1 MPICSACG
9 EEKNQ
14 EAFARRG
21 DGYRGCCRICNNEKR
36 LLWSK
41 NNPEKRKASLVR
53 YCMKKHGRF
62 PVPIKEKKLSDEV
75 KSERKK
81 ASSKTDYAK
90 NRARYIE
97 RARLRAQNKKKEIS
111 AYNSEW
117 RALNSDKKRTA
128 DKLWRERNA
137 TKLSSYHSAR
147 RDRRRKSEPAWLNAI
162 ERAQIQEMYDV
173 AAART
178 MQTGV
183 KHHVDHIHPLKG
195 DGFNGLHV
203 PWNLCVLTATKNLSK
218 GTRLPACDAHL
229 LWGT

>member
-1 MPICSACG
+1 M
-9 EEKNQ
+9 EKQ
-14 EAFARRG
+14 QDGFARRG
-21 DGYRGCCRICNNEKR
+21 ARYRNVCKPCHSVSKLAWSAANKEKR
-36 LLWSK
+36 A
-41 NNPEKRKASLVR
+41 ASVHL
-53 YCMKKHGRF
+53 YYAKKVGKH
-62 PVPIKEKKLSDEV
+62 SDECRARQV
-75 KSERKK
+75 DPETALVQKRAKRRE
-81 ASSKTDYAK
+81 DYQK
-90 NRARYIE
+90 NRACYLKNAKD
-97 RARLRAQNKKKEIS
+97 RAVRLRAEIS

-117 RALNSDKKRTA
+117 RALNRDKKRTA

-137 TKLSSYHSAR
+137 TKLNSYYSAR

-203 PWNLCVLTATKNLSK
+203 PWNLCVLTAAKNLSK
-218 GTRLPACDAHL
+218 GARFPACDAHL